1 MTERPITLP
10 EPFWAAMPA
19 DDQEQVHR
27 LTEAGLLLLP
37 SGSRYICPGHHG
49 AESDFDIYGP
59 SESKVAFDLLS
70 NGWESP
76 DYHNTSPEDA
86 AGQSSKAD
94 GSISLYRGKLNLI
107 LFYQP
112 EKLNRF
118 KDATDFCKSICVTK
132 RDDRVRIFRAVCGE
146 QIPAKPKPPAKAVA
160 TKSSAA
166 DSDHEFS
173 IYPVAF

>member
-1 MTERPITLP
+1 MPP
-10 EPFWAAMPA
+10 EFWAAMPA

-49 AESDFDIYGP
+49 ADSDFDIYGP

-70 NGWESP
+70 NGWESQ
-76 DYHNTSPEDA
+76 DYPNTSPEDA
-86 AGQSSKAD
+86 AGRSSKAD
-94 GSISLYRGKLNLI
+94 GSISLYHGKLNLI

-118 KDATDFCKSICVTK
+118 KEATDFYRSICVTK
-132 RDDRVRIFRAVCGE
+132 RDDRVKIFRAVCNE
-146 QIPAKPKPPAKAVA
+146 EPRPKPPAKAVV
-160 TKSSAA
+160 TKSSAT
-166 DSDHEFS
+166 DSDYEYD
-173 IYPVAF
+173 IYQVAF